1 VETPGV
7 RHRAGPTDMGVMK
20 FHRELSSALT
30 FACVGVG
37 LASPAL
43 ADPPAPGIWQGT
55 YTYAGPAVASG
66 PGITRTWIA
75 TSCGTGCAQI
85 QVSPVAGQG
94 GFSAEAQLGYGGWA
108 LTHQNVPDAVV
119 CNDGHRGVGNITYRW
134 GGTEGTI
141 SGTANSWVRD
151 VPTCSDTTKTPS
163 FSFTLTKV
171 S

>member
-1 VETPGV
+1 
-7 RHRAGPTDMGVMK
+7 MK
-20 FHRELSSALT
+20 FHRELSAALT

-43 ADPPAPGIWQGT
+43 ADPPAP
-55 YTYAGPAVASG
+55 
-66 PGITRTWIA
+66 
-75 TSCGTGCAQI
+75 
-85 QVSPVAGQG
+85 
-94 GFSAEAQLGYGGWA
+94 GGWA

-134 GGTEGTI
+134 GRTEGTI

-151 VPTCSDTTKTPS
+151 VPTCSDTTKTPT